1 MQQQQGQSMPGGN
14 NANFNATTRSFTQSL
29 TPMVMQA
36 PGTTTSL
43 DLPQTGYLAAIDL
56 IFTGTVTLAGDG
68 KTLTPLA
75 TCPWGLVNGVQLRTN
90 EGADVWNTTLWGAN
104 LYQQTLRTAFAP
116 DLPVTASGQGRTADS
131 NYWSQPN
138 AQFDTSAI
146 TSTFNFA
153 LPVRLQ
159 LSWGEMLMAGLILLQ
174 NPGVRFT
181 LSINWGT
188 VGNIGTAETGVTFT
202 NAQVIPALELYLVPQ
217 EDTNQPDLSL
227 AKTVLEDSQPITGAG
242 VFQYVPPRGNT
253 YTRLIQYFAD
263 GSTHQPPMT
272 PQTTAS
278 INQFQVVYSQTQNI
292 NNDLV
297 ANKLWRQ
304 RRLYG
309 VDQYDGVYV
318 HEYSLGNG
326 VPEFPNGRDNID
338 TSQITDMNIN
348 TTIGGTVTAGASV
361 RTIKEQLVVVQS

>member
-1 MQQQQGQSMPGGN
+1 MQGS

-56 IFTGTVTLAGDG
+56 IFTGTVTLSSGSV
-68 KTLTPLA
+68 TPNA
-75 TCPWGLVNGVQLRTN
+75 TFPWGLINGIQLRTN
-90 EGADVWNTTLWGAN
+90 EGADIWNTTGWGAN
-104 LYQQTLRTAFAP
+104 VYQNTLRSGFAP
-116 DLPVTASGQGRTADS
+116 DVGFSQAMGTALAYGRGNFITSYFD
-131 NYWSQPN
+131 QP
-138 AQFDTSAI
+138 TGGSAI

-159 LSWGEMLMAGLILLQ
+159 LSWGEMLQAGLILLQ

-188 VGNIGTAETGVTFT
+188 VGQIGTSESGITFS
-202 NAQVIPALELYLVPQ
+202 NAQVIPALELFLVPQ

-227 AKTVLEDSQPITGAG
+227 AKTVLEDTQPITGAG
-242 VFQYVPPRGNT
+242 VFQYSPPRGNT

-263 GSTHQPPMT
+263 GATGNPAMT
-272 PQTTAS
+272 PSSTANVS
-278 INQFQVVYSQTQNI
+278 QFQVVYSQTQNI

-309 VDQYDGVYV
+309 FDLYDGVYV

-326 VPEFPNGRDNID
+326 CPEFPNGRDNID
-338 TSQITDMNIN
+338 TSQITDMSIN

-361 RTIKEQLVVVQS
+361 RTVKEQLVVVQS